1 MILVADSSAL
11 IALAICDSLELL
23 EQLFGEVKV
32 PQAVYNEVIEDS
44 KPESKKLGAF
54 LWDAAI
60 LVDQKD
66 FSVELESLGIGEIEA
81 MLLYEKINADW
92 LLIDDERAKRK
103 AKSKG

>member
-1 MILVADSSAL
+1 M
-11 IALAICDSLELL
+11 
-23 EQLFGEVKV
+23 
-32 PQAVYNEVIEDS
+32 
-44 KPESKKLGAF
+44 
-54 LWDAAI
+54 I